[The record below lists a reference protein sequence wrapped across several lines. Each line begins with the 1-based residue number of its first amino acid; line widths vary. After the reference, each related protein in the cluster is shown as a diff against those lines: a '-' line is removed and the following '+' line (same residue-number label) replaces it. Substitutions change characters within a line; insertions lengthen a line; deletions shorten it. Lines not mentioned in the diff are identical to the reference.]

1 MYQRQAQN
9 KLLVFNAQ
17 VHQAILQVVLS
28 HLPLGIAGRDLD
40 DAKLWE
46 ILCHAAVKQSFI
58 ETSCRALDAAPSGN
72 TVRAHLTDALGED
85 EAALAQLEERLNRA
99 LQAQLPAGV
108 RRKLAAR
115 AWEAAGDW
123 VDIPYHGQV
132 ADDDE
137 TVRPSQP
144 KAGTTHF
151 HAYASLAIL
160 RKGRRFTVALTL
172 VRKGETMDAVV
183 ARLLE
188 RARQLGARF
197 KCTYWDKAFGAVGVL
212 RYLRAH
218 RVPYVIAL
226 AQRGGAH
233 GIKRLCVGRC
243 ARSAHYTFNASKQ
256 PYRTQVVIACHYAGR
271 ASKRRPKK
279 KKRGVKYYAYA
290 VYRVPGRSP
299 QAISAAYRRRFG
311 IESGYRQLHQ
321 VRARTCSRHSGLRLL
336 LIGLALLL
344 VNLYV
349 LLRACW
355 TQLTCYG
362 GRVQRHRLTLEAV
375 ASALQAEIQRLLG
388 FAPLFHC
395 RTRASGVLSIS

>member
-9 KLLVFNAQ
+9 KLLVFNEQ
-17 VHQAILQVVLS
+17 VHQAILQVVLP

-58 ETSCRALDAAPSGN
+58 ETSCRALDSAPSGN
-72 TVRAHLTDALGED
+72 TVRAHLTDALGAD
-85 EAALAQLEERLNRA
+85 EAALAQLEEQLNRA
-99 LQAQLPAGV
+99 LQAQLPPGV
-108 RRKLAAR
+108 RRKLATR
-115 AWEAAGDW
+115 AWVAAGDW

-132 ADDDE
+132 AADDD

-144 KAGTTHF
+144 KAGTSRF
-151 HAYASLAIL
+151 HAYATLAVL
-160 RKGRRFTVALTL
+160 RKGRRLTLALTL
-172 VRKGETMDAVV
+172 VRKGETMDALVQ
-183 ARLLE
+183 RLWE

-197 KCTYWDKAFGAVGVL
+197 KCTYWDKAFGAVGVF
-212 RYLRAH
+212 RYLRAQ

-226 AQRGGAH
+226 AQRGGAQ

-243 ARSAHYTFNASKQ
+243 SRHASYTFNATKK
-256 PYRTQVVIACHYAGR
+256 PYRTSVVIACHYAGR
-271 ASKRRPKK
+271 ASPRRPKK

-290 VYRVPGRSP
+290 VYGVGARSP
-299 QAISAAYRRRFG
+299 QALSAAYRRRFS
-311 IESGYRQLHQ
+311 IESGYRQMHQ
-321 VRARTCSRHSGLRLL
+321 VRARTCARHTGLRLL

-344 VNLYV
+344 VNLYM

-362 GRVQRHRLTLEAV
+362 QRVAQHRLTLDHV
-375 ASALQAEIQRLLG
+375 ASALQHEIEGLLG
-388 FAPLFHC
+388 FAPVFHC
-395 RTRASGVLSIS
+395 RASGGSG

>member
-1 MYQRQAQN
+1 MHQRQAQN

-17 VHQAILQVVLS
+17 VHQAILQVVLP

-40 DAKLWE
+40 DTKLWE

-58 ETSCRALDAAPSGN
+58 ETSCRALEAAPSGN
-72 TVRAHLTDALGED
+72 TVRAHLTDALGDD
-85 EAALAQLEERLNRA
+85 ETALAQLEERLNHA

-132 ADDDE
+132 ADADE

-151 HAYASLAIL
+151 HAYASLAVL
-160 RKGRRFTVALTL
+160 RKGRRFTLALTL

-188 RARQLGARF
+188 RVRQLGARF
-197 KCTYWDKAFGAVGVL
+197 QCTYWDKAFGAVGVF

-226 AQRGGAH
+226 AQRGGAQ
-233 GIKRLCVGRC
+233 GIKRWCRGRC
-243 ARSAHYTFNASKQ
+243 SRDAQHIFNATKK
-256 PYRTQVVIACHYAGR
+256 PYRTSVVIACHYAGR
-271 ASKRRPKK
+271 TSKRRPKK
-279 KKRGVKYYAYA
+279 KKRGLKYYAYA
-290 VYRVPGRSP
+290 VYRVRGRSP
-299 QAISAAYRRRFG
+299 QAISAAYRRRFS
-311 IESGYRQLHQ
+311 IESGYRQAHQ
-321 VRARTCSRHSGLRLL
+321 VRARTCSRHTGLRLL
-336 LIGLALLL
+336 LMGLALLL
-344 VNLYV
+344 VNLYL
-349 LLRACW
+349 LLRASW
-355 TQLTCYG
+355 TQLTSYG
-362 GRVQRHRLTLEAV
+362 QRVAQHRLTLDHV
-375 ASALQAEIQRLLG
+375 ASALQHEIEGLLG
-388 FAPLFHC
+388 FAPVFYC
-395 RTRASGVLSIS
+395 RASGGSG